1 MEQLF
6 ELVFNNL
13 WILLLL
19 FGGLI
24 TFLGRGDSGQQQQE
38 GSDGDSRRRGA
49 FGKLEDLFEE
59 FENARKENTPNR
71 PQNDSSGSSGN
82 HPTRRVPEA
91 EAELYKEEADEPQ
104 NKSSALKEYEKRREE
119 LQKQKKNASQR
130 LERASRQSAERGSV
144 TSDGEIGGAR
154 RNPRSINK
162 KEAANGLVW
171 AEVLSPPVT
180 RRSGYPYQR
189 QSTMS
194 REKVAPHRS
203 AKKSSNE

>member
-24 TFLGRGDSGQQQQE
+24 TFMGRGDSSQQDS
-38 GSDGDSRRRGA
+38 GDGDSRRRGA
-49 FGKLEDLFEE
+49 FGKLEDIFEE

-71 PQNDSSGSSGN
+71 PQNDPSGSPGN

-91 EAELYKEEADEPQ
+91 EAELYKEETDDPQ

-119 LQKQKKNASQR
+119 LQQQKKNASQR
-130 LERASRQSAERGSV
+130 LERASRQSAERGGV
-144 TSDGEIGGAR
+144 MSDGEIGGTR
-154 RNPRSINK
+154 KNPRSINK

-194 REKVAPHRS
+194 REKVTPHRA

>member
-24 TFLGRGDSGQQQQE
+24 TFMGRGDSSQQQDGS
-38 GSDGDSRRRGA
+38 GSDSKKRGGA

-71 PQNDSSGSSGN
+71 PQNDPSGRSGS

-104 NKSSALKEYEKRREE
+104 NKSAALKEYEKRREE
-119 LQKQKKNASQR
+119 LQQQKKNASQR
-130 LERASRQSAERGSV
+130 LERASRQSAEHGSV
-144 TSDGEIGGAR
+144 MSEGEIGGRR
-154 RNPRSINK
+154 RNPHAINK

-194 REKVAPHRS
+194 REIVAPHRS
-203 AKKSSNE
+203 TKKSSNE